1 MDKKQF
7 DETLKQLAE
16 LDEPEYWETVYDTE
30 LDPETGLETVIKRD
44 VLVKGQATLKK
55 LKPCLRACD
64 FCEKTVTDQ
73 VVNIRLAQDPVP
85 HWRWHCTSCR
95 CYLHPETKQPLDGI
109 KATSIGQIGRY
120 HKRRLLGLEK
130 WARPQQ
136 AEPESKRYKLST
148 MDTSG
153 RQISVEIDETDN
165 TTITRYVYDRD
176 K

>member
-1 MDKKQF
+1 MDKKLF
-7 DETLKQLAE
+7 EETLKHLAE

-30 LDPETGLETVIKRD
+30 LDPETGLESVVKRD

-55 LKPCLRACD
+55 LKPCLKACEHCD
-64 FCEKTVTDQ
+64 KTVTDQ
-73 VVNIRLAQDPVP
+73 VINIRLAQDPVP

-130 WARPQQ
+130 WARTDQPK
-136 AEPESKRYKLST
+136 AAKTYTLST

-153 RQISVEIDETDN
+153 REINTEIEESDN
-165 TTITRYVYDRD
+165 STITRYFYHKD